1 MATNFLWNAGTSNSG
16 LLVSSVTLMTTELN
30 SLVNAGTAVS
40 SVAGTSG
47 KLTNS
52 NTGQGMIGEVYL
64 TLGAIGTAV
73 SSGGNV
79 AGWFLVSPDS
89 GTTYENTVS
98 GSALP
103 RPPDFIIPVPATTI
117 TAGWVY
123 KAAGPIMIPALQFKI
138 FVQNNLGQT
147 LASSANTIKIA
158 PYAMSY

>member
-1 MATNFLWNAGTSNSG
+1 MTTNFLWNAGTSNSG

-52 NTGQGMIGEVYL
+52 NTGQGMI
-64 TLGAIGTAV
+64 
-73 SSGGNV
+73 
-79 AGWFLVSPDS
+79 
-89 GTTYENTVS
+89 
-98 GSALP
+98 
-103 RPPDFIIPVPATTI
+103 